1 LLGARGVGQHLLE
14 RIADGGFVGGAVGGE
29 LGQAQAVG
37 GNGGDLWVMDR
48 GCSLRL
54 LNVMRGHQAVEGY
67 LEALAAE
74 IANGAWVDIPG
85 VGKVQV
91 SREEG
96 KGYVTSITPR
106 WAAHPPEGADASAN
120 QNPPVRE
127 VQVEIQIRL
136 LRNYWRATLSQDM
149 LPLLFN
155 DN

>member
-96 KGYVTSITPR
+96 KGYVTSITPGGQR
-106 WAAHPPEGADASAN
+106 I
-120 QNPPVRE
+120 RRK
-127 VQVEIQIRL
+127 VQMRLRTKIRL
-136 LRNYWRATLSQDM
+136 YEKFKWRFKLGY
-149 LPLLFN
+149 
-155 DN
+155 